1 MSSSAADRLAS
12 TSTGTVRDP
21 NRFKKQHAQKAAKLK
36 PFEGPRIVEHKAP
49 DDSVKTGNVGL
60 QSNRNVSRNALG
72 AFYSS

>member
-1 MSSSAADRLAS
+1 MDAAERLAN
-12 TSTGTVRDP
+12 TTTHNLRDP
-21 NRFKKQHAQKAAKLK
+21 DRFKKQQAATNAKLK

-49 DDSVKTGNVGL
+49 DESTKSGNVGL

>member
-1 MSSSAADRLAS
+1 MNAAERLAN
-12 TSTGTVRDP
+12 TQTHTVRDP
-21 NRFKKQHAQKAAKLK
+21 ERFQKQHAQQASKLK
-36 PFEGPRIVEHKAP
+36 PFEGPKIVTHKAP